1 MKKIKIVIADD
12 SLLTRVVLR
21 DILRR
26 DAEIEV
32 VAEARNGREA
42 LDAVLRCQPDL
53 VIMDVVMPVMDG
65 ISAVREIMAR
75 RPTPILILSS
85 SVRSHDARGAFH
97 AIDCGALDVMSKPR
111 GMVKDVFEPMAEA
124 LVEKVKL
131 LARLPVRRLVSERPR
146 TAAAISG
153 SPAQRSVLAIGAST
167 GGPKTVLSV
176 LRNLSPA
183 TQASILVVQHIAA
196 GFAEGFALWLDRET
210 PFPAS
215 LAREGDVP
223 RPGHI
228 LVAPHDRHME
238 LRDGRILLTDG
249 PMVNSCR
256 PSIDVLF
263 AGLAHEQPE
272 DVVALLLTGMG
283 RDGAEGMAA
292 LKLAGAVTLAQDEAS
307 CVVFGMPKAAIALGG
322 VQQTLAL
329 HDIPRALGRLLK
341 QK

>member
-26 DAEIEV
+26 DAGIDV

-42 LDAVLRCQPDL
+42 LDAVLRHSPDL

-75 RPTPILILSS
+75 CPTPILVLSS
-85 SVRSHDARGAFH
+85 SVRPHDARGAFH

-111 GMVKDVFEPMAEA
+111 GSVQEVFEPLAER
-124 LVEKVKL
+124 LVEKVKVL
-131 LARLPVRRLVSERPR
+131 SRLPVRRLVTERILAP
-146 TAAAISG
+146 AAIPG
-153 SPAQRSVLAIGAST
+153 EEARCGMLAIGAST

-176 LRNLSPA
+176 LRNLSPR
-183 TQASILVVQHIAA
+183 TQASILMVQHIAA

-210 PFPAS
+210 PFSAA
-215 LAREGDVP
+215 LAREGDMP

-238 LRDGRILLTDG
+238 LRDGRIHLSDG
-249 PMVNSCR
+249 PPVNSCR
-256 PSIDVLF
+256 PSVDVLF
-263 AGLAHEQPE
+263 ASLAHEQPE
-272 DVVALLLTGMG
+272 EVAALLLTGMG

-292 LKLAGAVTLAQDEAS
+292 LKLAGAMTLAQDEAS

-322 VQQTLAL
+322 VCQVRPLE
-329 HDIPRALGRLLK
+329 DIPRVLGRLLK
-341 QK
+341 QA